1 MQKRIIVDNGDI
13 LHIPLSAKLT
23 KQSLFILQE
32 ILKEGEQ
39 IPFNKLSELDE
50 ILNYD
55 FLFLDTTQYE
65 EKLCESTLVSLLKLN
80 PKVCVL
86 FLKKILCKHQQI

>member
-1 MQKRIIVDNGDI
+1 MQKRRIEYDGDL

-39 IPFNKLSELDE
+39 IQFNKLSELDE
-50 ILNYD
+50 ILNHD
-55 FLFLDTTQYE
+55 FLFLDTKQYE
-65 EKLCESTLVSLLKLN
+65 EKSCESTLEALLKLN
-80 PKVCVL
+80 PKVL
-86 FLKKILCKHQQI
+86 FF